1 MKIARFF
8 RAGLLLAITA
18 AGAAS
23 AQTVDFPRHSI
34 TLIAPSSPG
43 STPDVLAR
51 LLARRLSQA
60 WNQSVVVMNRPGA
73 GGDIGTDAVAR
84 SEPDGHTILLGSIA
98 NAVNPHLMAKHRKEL
113 GELTPVSMLA
123 IAPDILVVHPSSKV
137 TNVQELIS
145 YLKTNPGMAAAHAGT
160 GTTPHLSLTMFGL
173 QTGAPFVSAPYQ
185 GGGATLQGLLS
196 QQVQFMFSTSVGV
209 LPSVRSGQLRA
220 LAVTSTRRI
229 SAAPNVPTME
239 ESGVSGFDL
248 AAWFG
253 LFVPAKTPKSV
264 VDRIADTA
272 RTVMSDPEFA
282 QRLRELGAEPTYLAP
297 PAFAAH
303 VAAEYAKW
311 GRLAKTAKLRAE

>member
-1 MKIARFF
+1 MKIVQFF
-8 RAGLLLAITA
+8 RIGLFLAITA
-18 AGAAS
+18 ASAAS

-51 LLARRLSQA
+51 LLAQRLSQA
-60 WNQSVVVMNRPGA
+60 WSQSVVVVNRPGA
-73 GGDIGTDAVAR
+73 GGDIGTDAAVR

-98 NAVNPHLMAKHRKEL
+98 NTVNPHLLAKNRN
-113 GELTPVSMLA
+113 ELTDLAPVSMVA
-123 IAPDILVVHPSSKV
+123 IAPDILVVHPSSKI
-137 TNVQELIS
+137 TNVKDLIS
-145 YLKTNPGMAAAHAGT
+145 FLKANPGSAAAHAGI
-160 GTTPHLSLTMFGL
+160 GTLPHLSLTMFGL

-220 LAVTSTRRI
+220 LAVTGARRI
-229 SAAPNVPTME
+229 SAAPTVATME
-239 ESGVSGFDL
+239 EGGVAGLDH

-253 LFVPAKTPKSV
+253 LFVPAKTPKPV
-264 VDRIADTA
+264 VDRIADTT

-282 QRLRELGAEPTYLAP
+282 QRLRDLGAEPSYLAP
-297 PAFAAH
+297 SAFAAH
-303 VAAEYAKW
+303 VSAEYAKW
-311 GRLAKTAKLRAE
+311 GRLVKTAKLRAE

>member
-1 MKIARFF
+1 MNIVQIF
-8 RAGLLLAITA
+8 RTGLLLAIA
-18 AGAAS
+18 AVGAAS
-23 AQTVDFPRHSI
+23 AQTVDFPRHAI
-34 TLIAPSSPG
+34 TLIAPSTPG

-51 LLARRLSQA
+51 LLAQRMSQA
-60 WNQSVVVMNRPGA
+60 WNQSVVVVNRPGA

-84 SEPDGHTILLGSIA
+84 AEPDGHTILLGSIA
-98 NAVNPHLMAKHRKEL
+98 NTVNPHLIAKRRKEL
-113 GELTPVSMLA
+113 DDLTPVSMLV
-123 IAPDILVVHPSSKV
+123 IAPDILVVHPSSKL
-137 TNVQELIS
+137 TNVQELIG
-145 YLKTNPGMAAAHAGT
+145 YLKSNQGLAAAHAGT

-173 QTGAPFVSAPYQ
+173 QTGAPFVSVPYQ

-229 SAAPNVPTME
+229 SAAPSVPTME
-239 ESGVSGFDL
+239 EAGVPGFDL

-253 LFVPAKTPKSV
+253 LFAPPKTPKSV

-272 RTVMSDPEFA
+272 RTVMIEPEFA
-282 QRLRELGAEPTYLAP
+282 QRLRELGAEPAYLAA
-297 PAFAAH
+297 PAFATH

-311 GRLAKTAKLRAE
+311 GRLAKAAKLSAE